1 MKKEDKL
8 NITKNKLIDAAYKLM
23 HDCDDPA
30 EVTSRAIAS
39 EAGVKLAMINYCFG
53 AREALLLEAA
63 RRDEQEYL
71 ERFDFAKILRSKK
84 SPKEKIRQMHYAVAD
99 YLINSYKF
107 TKAVTGYVLLNRDLT
122 QGLNS
127 LPLVEEHFKN
137 NQINKE
143 EWELKLI
150 SYQLSSMTQLIIY
163 RLDDMS
169 DFLGKDVKKD
179 IREVIDLQ
187 IDMMLPGE

>member
-1 MKKEDKL
+1 M
-8 NITKNKLIDAAYKLM
+8 
-23 HDCDDPA
+23 
-30 EVTSRAIAS
+30 R
-39 EAGVKLAMINYCFG
+39 
-53 AREALLLEAA
+53 
-63 RRDEQEYL
+63 QEYCA
-71 ERFDFAKILRSKK
+71 RFDFEKIMRSKK
-84 SPKEKIRQMHYAVAD
+84 RPKEKIRQMHYVVAD

-127 LPLVEEHFKN
+127 LKLVEEHFKTN
-137 NQINKE
+137 NIKKE
-143 EWELKLI
+143 DWELKLI

-169 DFLGKDVKKD
+169 DFLGRDIKKY

-187 IDMMLPGE
+187 LDLMLPGE

>member
-8 NITKNKLIDAAYKLM
+8 NITKTKLINATYKLV
-23 HDCDDPA
+23 HECEDPA
-30 EVTSRAIAS
+30 EVTSRAIAN

-63 RRDEQEYL
+63 RRDEQEYFA
-71 ERFDFAKILRSKK
+71 RFDFEKIMRSKK
-84 SPKEKIRQMHYAVAD
+84 RPKEKIRQMHYVVAD

-127 LPLVEEHFKN
+127 LKLVEEHFKTN
-137 NQINKE
+137 NIKKE
-143 EWELKLI
+143 DWELKLI

-169 DFLGKDVKKD
+169 DYLGRDIKKH

-187 IDMMLPGE
+187 LDLMLPGE